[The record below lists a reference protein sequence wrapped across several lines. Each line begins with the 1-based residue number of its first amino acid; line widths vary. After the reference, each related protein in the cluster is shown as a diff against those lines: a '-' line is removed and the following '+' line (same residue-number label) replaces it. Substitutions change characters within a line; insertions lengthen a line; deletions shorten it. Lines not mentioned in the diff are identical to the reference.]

1 MLSEP
6 MCLTSVLS
14 QLRNLRITWRGGSHG
29 CWWQIAPFFPSCW
42 DSLDC
47 KPRTV
52 WPVKPADAQGEAG
65 AGRGVPVGTS
75 RPSLPDSGAQSAWL
89 GVFFSSSQRT
99 GWFKLLSGGL
109 WPCLFQECQPF
120 LGQISERQAK
130 RGCKLS
136 STAQPS
142 AASARGAGA
151 VLPLLPSLGT
161 LPLCSSE
168 CLLPV
173 RSVPLC
179 IYAAP
184 CKPPSVREPWGFS
197 QH

>member
-1 MLSEP
+1 MVVDDRLHPS
-6 MCLTSVLS
+6 
-14 QLRNLRITWRGGSHG
+14 
-29 CWWQIAPFFPSCW
+29 FPHAGTPW
-42 DSLDC
+42 TVSLGQCDLWS
-47 KPRTV
+47 PQTHRAR
-52 WPVKPADAQGEAG
+52 PGQGEASPWAP
-65 AGRGVPVGTS
+65 AGPACLIQE
-75 RPSLPDSGAQSAWL
+75 PSLF
-89 GVFFSSSQRT
+89 FFSSSQRT